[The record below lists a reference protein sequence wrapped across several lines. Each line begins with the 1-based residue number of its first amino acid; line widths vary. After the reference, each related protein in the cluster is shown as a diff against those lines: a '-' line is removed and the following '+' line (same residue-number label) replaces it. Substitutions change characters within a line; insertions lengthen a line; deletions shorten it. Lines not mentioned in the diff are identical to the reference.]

1 MVLNAE
7 HRVGQV
13 VSLSVQSLAFGGEG
27 VCRQDNLVI
36 FVRGGVIPGERVQA
50 RIVEQK
56 KNFARAELVQ
66 IETPN
71 PSRVTPPCPH
81 FQRCGGCQYQHL
93 SYEEEL
99 RWKSQQVQDLLERV
113 AKILT
118 ARILPIVPSPEPYG
132 YRNRASVH
140 ASDGRVGF
148 HRAGTHEVV
157 DIEQCLLCLP
167 SVNEQLTSLRRRR
180 RPTDGHYSLRAADIP
195 PSAFFQT
202 NALLNER
209 LIDLV
214 QQEAGGLSG
223 VMVEGYAGGGFF
235 TRTLADKFL
244 QVIAIE
250 SDTRALRDARRL
262 DLPQVEWVEGRVE
275 DQLSLVLGRS
285 PTAPDLILL
294 DPPREGLGK
303 EVVAVLNRTP
313 ARRLIY
319 VSCDPSTMA
328 RDAASLKEA
337 HRLVQVQPIDLFPRT
352 AQVETIS
359 VWEPKTT

>member
-1 MVLNAE
+1 LVLNAE
-7 HRVGQV
+7 RRVGQV
-13 VSLSVQSLAFGGEG
+13 VTLSVQSLAFGGEG
-27 VCRQDNLVI
+27 VCREDNLVI
-36 FVRGGVIPGERVQA
+36 FVRGGVIPGETVQA
-50 RIVEQK
+50 RIVEHK

-66 IETPN
+66 VVTPSA
-71 PSRVTPPCPH
+71 SRVVPPCPY

-167 SVNEQLTSLRRRR
+167 SVNEQLTALRRRR
-180 RPTDGHYSLRAADIP
+180 PVDGHYSLRAADIP

-202 NALLNER
+202 NARLNET

-214 QQEAGGLSG
+214 KQSADGFTG
-223 VMVEGYAGGGFF
+223 VLVEGYAGGGFF
-235 TRTLADKFL
+235 TRTLAGQFTK
-244 QVIAIE
+244 VICIE
-250 SDTRALRDARRL
+250 NDPRALRDAHRL
-262 DLPQVEWVEGRVE
+262 DLPNVEWVEGKVE
-275 DQLSLVLGRS
+275 DQLAPILRRLAV
-285 PTAPDLILL
+285 APDLILL
-294 DPPREGLGK
+294 DPPREGLGS
-303 EVVAVLNRTP
+303 EVVNLLNQTA
-313 ARRLIY
+313 ARRVIY

-328 RDAASLKEA
+328 RDASKLKEVY
-337 HRLVQVQPIDLFPRT
+337 RLTQVQPIDLFPRT
-352 AQVETIS
+352 AQIETIT
-359 VWEPKTT
+359 VWEPIHS